1 MTFGSASVF
10 FDYQQ
15 QSVKNRTCVTLSQA
29 LGKGVV
35 RQRDLAYAFH
45 TLPEFR
51 NICAHGERLYCA
63 RVGKLNDK
71 GFGEL
76 LRALS
81 YVAPADRLAE
91 YSRSVL
97 LLLDDVADE
106 SALIERKLLLG
117 MGIARGD
124 LQAR

>member
-1 MTFGSASVF
+1 M
-10 FDYQQ
+10 
-15 QSVKNRTCVTLSQA
+15 
-29 LGKGVV
+29 
-35 RQRDLAYAFH
+35 
-45 TLPEFR
+45 
-51 NICAHGERLYCA
+51 
-63 RVGKLNDK
+63 
-71 GFGEL
+71 